1 MSRNSDGGVPERR
14 NIIIKE
20 KSIKWLGV
28 SGKPKQVNYLV
39 GGGTA
44 VTKYHKL
51 GSLNRNLLS
60 CTLEVRG
67 LRLRYWESW
76 FLLRAVRENL
86 SMPLNSSGLLTI
98 FGVSWLVEA
107 SL

>member
-1 MSRNSDGGVPERR
+1 MSRNSDGSVPEMR

-28 SGKPKQVNYLV
+28 SRKPKRVNYLV

-51 GSLNRNLLS
+51 GSLNRNLLA

-67 LRLRYWESW
+67 LRLKYWKGR
-76 FLLRAVRENL
+76 FLLRAVR
-86 SMPLNSSGLLTI
+86 
-98 FGVSWLVEA
+98 
-107 SL
+107 